1 MTPEH
6 TWKEYEQSSP
16 EEKIYPLNF
25 VCQYVMKKRDELAR
39 LESQSVHDILQ
50 IRNESERIRQ
60 LSQNLQKKHRQGQT
74 TDLEELQ
81 EIHAMQEKLHLQIE
95 ALSISMTE
103 KGFVF
108 ENMNNMLQQTEYL
121 ISRLI
126 FRDNLTTA
134 YNRYFFVSRAEQMF
148 QDAQTAQGLSMAFI
162 DIDNFK
168 QFNTNFGHDFGD
180 QVLQQL
186 SHLIDQHIQSY
197 PDTYLIR
204 MGGDEFIL
212 LSDGTMTYTGF
223 TQLLERIRSAIA
235 AMTIQWRKLNS
246 QISISIGAANA
257 LKDHAASY
265 WELYRQ
271 ADDRLYRAKERG
283 KNILVYAN

>member
-1 MTPEH
+1 MTPENA
-6 TWKEYEQSSP
+6 WREYEQSSP

-39 LESQSVHDILQ
+39 LESQSEHDILQ
-50 IRNESERIRQ
+50 IRNESEKIRQ
-60 LSQNLQKKHRQGQT
+60 LSQDLQKKRTQGQT
-74 TDLEELQ
+74 NSLVKIQ
-81 EIHAMQEKLHLQIE
+81 EIHTMQKKLNLQIE

-134 YNRYFFVSRAEQMF
+134 YNRYFFVSRTEQMF
-148 QDAQTAQGLSMAFI
+148 QSAQTTHGLSMAFI

-186 SHLIDQHIQSY
+186 SHLIDQHTQSY
-197 PDTYLIR
+197 PHTYLIR

-212 LSDGTMTYTGF
+212 ISNGTMDYAGF
-223 TQLLERIRSAIA
+223 THLLERIRSSIA
-235 AMTIQWRKLNS
+235 TMTVHWRKLSS

-283 KNILVYAN
+283 KNILVSTN

>member
-1 MTPEH
+1 
-6 TWKEYEQSSP
+6 
-16 EEKIYPLNF
+16 
-25 VCQYVMKKRDELAR
+25 
-39 LESQSVHDILQ
+39 
-50 IRNESERIRQ
+50 
-60 LSQNLQKKHRQGQT
+60 
-74 TDLEELQ
+74 
-81 EIHAMQEKLHLQIE
+81 
-95 ALSISMTE
+95 
-103 KGFVF
+103 
-108 ENMNNMLQQTEYL
+108 
-121 ISRLI
+121 
-126 FRDNLTTA
+126 
-134 YNRYFFVSRAEQMF
+134 MF

-212 LSDGTMTYTGF
+212 LSDCTMTYTGF